1 MFICHMSIRILG
13 AGMVWI
19 CIFRVVLWL
28 RLPSGEHS
36 RIRLRWDPL
45 RAPADLTAAFVQLFT
60 PGARVSPA
68 VSFTQ
73 RETSSF
79 RSQAMWVDVFDHCAA
94 LIQRA
99 AYSTQRQKKKIS
111 YLNRTHTYM
120 SFTHTVFTSTPSIR
134 PLNSCAPGCAAK
146 KNREKSE

>member
-99 AYSTQRQKKKIS
+99 AYSTQRQKKNLLPEPHTHIYELHTHRIYIHS
-111 YLNRTHTYM
+111 LNQT
-120 SFTHTVFTSTPSIR
+120 
-134 PLNSCAPGCAAK
+134 LK
-146 KNREKSE
+146 